1 MSHPEDVY
9 ANREEDWYPGVR
21 QRSKPGQA
29 PHEQVYDTTRDING
43 NVVTDKPANR
53 AILSA
58 QKRQRTH
65 DARVLAQRQKQQA
78 ARAQS
83 GQTEESSTAGMLGR
97 MLMVLLF
104 LPLLSSFTTQSYTF
118 NLSPYFVPPLKR
130 FWAETPLNPWKLEMK
145 EFTPLQ
151 LAMYDGSLDR
161 PVYLAV
167 DGVVFDV
174 TSNRRIYGKG
184 GSYSMMTGRDASR
197 AFVTGCFETHLTHD
211 LRGLSE
217 DELKSVT
224 HWKKFFENNEK
235 YTKIGTVLNPPIDPS
250 TPIPP
255 PCRGEKKDKAD
266 PHAPGAAAAQRGR
279 AKPGPV
285 GH

>member
-1 MSHPEDVY
+1 MSHSEDVY

-29 PHEQVYDTTRDING
+29 PHEQVYDKTRDING
-43 NVVTDKPANR
+43 NIVTDKPANR

-58 QKRQRTH
+58 QKRQKAH
-65 DARVLAQRQKQQA
+65 DARVQAQHERQA
-78 ARAQS
+78 ARAQA
-83 GQTEESSTAGMLGR
+83 GQTEETSTTGMLGR
-97 MLMVLLF
+97 MLMVILF

-118 NLSPYFVPPLKR
+118 NLSPYFVPQLEQ
-130 FWAETPLNPWKLEMK
+130 FWAESPLNPWKLEMR

-151 LAMYDGSLDR
+151 LAMYDGSPDR

-174 TSNRRIYGKG
+174 SSNRRIYGKG
-184 GSYSMMTGRDASR
+184 GSYNMMAGRDASR

-211 LRGLSE
+211 IRGLSE

-255 PCRGEKKDKAD
+255 PCREEKKSEAD

-279 AKPGPV
+279 ARPGPV
-285 GH
+285 DR